1 MKHTETKHRK
11 QLAISNIEGII
22 HNNGIVNLH
31 NLYTDDMKSIWGTRA
46 YFVQDF
52 IKFSSPDIKVT
63 AKKKAGTIAYNR
75 KYHFNVG
82 KTTEAKPVVH
92 KKVDKTLTM
101 GGLFPRQYIGKIAQ
115 VDVSNF
121 KLIAPNKYPKMFLPL
136 EMETKA
142 LYRAVVDDMVTYCQ
156 ITNDD
161 KQYLFRSVS

>member
-1 MKHTETKHRK
+1 MKHIEINHRK
-11 QLAISNIEGII
+11 QVAIQGMEGII
-22 HNNGIVNLH
+22 HNTGIVNLH
-31 NLYTDDMKSIWGTRA
+31 NLYTEDMKSIWGTRA

-52 IKFSSPDIKVT
+52 IKFSSPDIEVT

-82 KTTEAKPVVH
+82 KTTEAKAVVP

-121 KLIAPNKYPKMFLPL
+121 KLIAPNKHPKMFLPL
-136 EMETKA
+136 KMETKA
-142 LYRAVVDDMVTYCQ
+142 LYRTVIDDMVTYCQ

-161 KQYLFRSVS
+161 KQYIFRPVS